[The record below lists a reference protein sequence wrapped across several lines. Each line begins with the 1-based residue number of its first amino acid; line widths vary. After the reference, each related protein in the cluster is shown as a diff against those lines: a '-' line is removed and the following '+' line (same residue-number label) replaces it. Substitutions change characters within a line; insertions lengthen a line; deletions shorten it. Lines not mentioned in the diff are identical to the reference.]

1 MFTKEQLE
9 AIAEKLPQKVQ
20 HIEQYK
26 EQLSMHF
33 GKVFFDFYKQNH
45 NRNVDHQYVEANIIF
60 FKKFDSKDV
69 KWLEKHGITNWS
81 IHHMELQLSKTVKS
95 EQELI
100 SFMTNVLNHLS
111 DGYAIERK
119 QPRAYVKEVYEV
131 SDLVEFIQ
139 EQMDNEIK
147 RESEHK

>member
-9 AIAEKLPQKVQ
+9 TIAEKLPQKVQ
-20 HIEQYK
+20 HIEQCN

-33 GKVFFDFYKQNH
+33 GKIFFDFYPQNH

-60 FKKFDSKDV
+60 FEKFDSKDV

-81 IHHMELQLSKTVKS
+81 IRHMELQLSKTVKS

-100 SFMTNVLNHLS
+100 SFMTNVLNHF
-111 DGYAIERK
+111 GTRK
-119 QPRAYVKEVYEV
+119 EATWSNISTEK
-131 SDLVEFIQ
+131 FI
-139 EQMDNEIK
+139 
-147 RESEHK
+147 

>member
-1 MFTKEQLE
+1 MENHTNKTYQERMNKTASSKFD
-9 AIAEKLPQKVQ
+9 AIEKHLDKGVKLLDFGSGFSPEFIDQVQ
-20 HIEQYK
+20 QTGAYYTAYDVSQI
-26 EQLSMHF
+26 
-33 GKVFFDFYKQNH
+33 VQNH

-100 SFMTNVLNHLS
+100 SFMTNVLNHFE
-111 DGYAIERK
+111 GRK
-119 QPRAYVKEVYEV
+119 EATWSNISMEK
-131 SDLVEFIQ
+131 FI
-139 EQMDNEIK
+139 
-147 RESEHK
+147 

>member
-9 AIAEKLPQKVQ
+9 TIAEKLPQKVQ
-20 HIEQYK
+20 HIEQCN
-26 EQLSMHF
+26 EQFSMHF
-33 GKVFFDFYKQNH
+33 GKIFFDFYPQNH

-60 FKKFDSKDV
+60 FEKFDSKDV

-100 SFMTNVLNHLS
+100 SFMTNVLNHFE
-111 DGYAIERK
+111 ARK
-119 QPRAYVKEVYEV
+119 EATWSNISTET
-131 SDLVEFIQ
+131 FI
-139 EQMDNEIK
+139 
-147 RESEHK
+147 